1 MQLRTSAL
9 FAALLSIACSP
20 AVLAHHSNAM
30 YERDKVLEV
39 TGTIREFQWTNPHT
53 FIELT
58 MNGPNGP
65 SEYSIEGPTPGVLR
79 SQGWKFNTLK
89 AGDKVSIKVHPLKSG
104 RVGGAL
110 ISVTKDGV
118 TINAGS
124 ATQTDKGYK

>member
-1 MQLRTSAL
+1 MQPRISAL
-9 FAALLSIACSP
+9 VTGLFSIACSP
-20 AVLAHHSNAM
+20 ALLAHHSNAM
-30 YERDKVLEV
+30 YERDKVVEV

-58 MNGPNGP
+58 VAGP
-65 SEYSIEGPTPGVLR
+65 SGPYNYSIEGPTPGVLR

-89 AGDKVSIKVHPLKSG
+89 AGEKVTVKLHPLKSG

-110 ISVTKDGV
+110 ISVTRDGV

-124 ATQTDKGYK
+124 ATQSDRSYK

>member
-1 MQLRTSAL
+1 MHPGTSAVVGALL
-9 FAALLSIACSP
+9 FAIGSSTA
-20 AVLAHHSNAM
+20 LAHHSNAM

-58 MNGPNGP
+58 VDGP
-65 SEYSIEGPTPGVLR
+65 SGPYNYSVEGPTPGVLR

-89 AGDKVSIKVHPLKSG
+89 AGEKVTVKVHPLKSG
-104 RVGGAL
+104 RVGGGL
-110 ISVTKDGV
+110 ISVTRDGV

-124 ATQTDKGYK
+124 ASTYDKGGK